1 MMAVIFIPV
10 FAIVAGIQ
18 YLPETVIAFMVQ
30 NVNLMVALAVALSIL
45 LYIGSY
51 FMSLGIFSKKEF

>member
-1 MMAVIFIPV
+1 
-10 FAIVAGIQ
+10 
-18 YLPETVIAFMVQ
+18 MVQ